1 MKTKIRSPTKL
12 LCLNLRKSKK
22 EMLVLNEYERQRRRA
37 EGIKQMYPPGTRIE
51 LICMNDPYSP
61 VPSGT
66 RGTVRAVDDMGT
78 IFPDWDNG
86 RTLGVVPSEDV
97 FRKLSQEE
105 IETEKLSESAVE
117 DESEK
122 LDEDNGMSMRM

>member
-1 MKTKIRSPTKL
+1 M
-12 LCLNLRKSKK
+12 
-22 EMLVLNEYERQRRRA
+22 NEYERQRRRA
-37 EGIKQMYPPGTRIE
+37 ESIKQMYPPGTRIE
-51 LICMNDPYSP
+51 LICMNDPFAP

-86 RTLGVVPSEDV
+86 RSLGVVPGEDV

-105 IETEKLSESAVE
+105 IETEKLSESE
-117 DESEK
+117 IENESEN
-122 LDEDNGMSMRM
+122 LDENNGMSMRM

>member
-1 MKTKIRSPTKL
+1 M
-12 LCLNLRKSKK
+12 
-22 EMLVLNEYERQRRRA
+22 NEYERQRRLA
-37 EGIKQMYPPGTRIE
+37 ESVKQMYPPGTKIE

-66 RGTVRAVDDMGT
+66 IGTVRAVDDMGT

-86 RTLGVVPSEDV
+86 SLLGVVPGKDI

-105 IETEKLSESAVE
+105 FETEKLSESE
-117 DESEK
+117 IESENK
-122 LDEDNGMSMRM
+122 YHDEDNGMTMRM

>member
-1 MKTKIRSPTKL
+1 
-12 LCLNLRKSKK
+12 
-22 EMLVLNEYERQRRRA
+22 
-37 EGIKQMYPPGTRIE
+37 
-51 LICMNDPYSP
+51 MNDPFAP

-86 RTLGVVPSEDV
+86 RSLGVVPGEDV

-105 IETEKLSESAVE
+105 IETEKLSESE
-117 DESEK
+117 IENESEN
-122 LDEDNGMSMRM
+122 LDENNGMSMRM